1 MREPYWGVPL
11 ADFIHLKV
19 RSAYSLT
26 EGANKVDKI
35 VSLAKEAGM
44 PAVAVTDRNNL
55 FGALEFSQYAAK
67 AGIQPIVGVDLAIR
81 REEEGG
87 VAVASKLLTVDW
99 LTLLAQNEDGY
110 TNLMRLVSRA
120 HLDFKAGS
128 TAALPFDELVG
139 QTEGLLAFSGSP
151 ASALGRL
158 LGAGQ
163 GPAAEHQLE
172 RLARL
177 FDGRLYLEVQRHGED
192 NERRIEGPLID
203 LAYAKG
209 LPLIGTNDV
218 HYPKAAMH
226 AAHDVLLCIEQGA
239 HIDDPNRRRLSGEHY
254 FKSAEQMREVFAD
267 LPEACDNT
275 LVVAQRCAYMPEP
288 RKPILPSYTKLKGRS
303 EGEALRDLARGGL
316 DELRTLGRLAANI
329 EFAKY
334 EERLVYELDMI
345 EKMGFA
351 GYFLIVA
358 DFIQWAKDHDVPV
371 GPGRGSGAGSL
382 VAWSLKITDLDPLR
396 WGLLF
401 ERFLNPERVSMPDFD
416 IDFCQDKR
424 DRVIRYVRD
433 EYGHDRVAA
442 IITFGKLQARAVL
455 RDVGR
460 VLGMPY
466 GQVDRICKLVPNNP
480 ANPVTL
486 GKALET
492 EDLLK
497 EQYNADEEIK
507 RLIDLALQLEG
518 LFRNASTHA
527 AGVVIGDRPLDQL
540 VPLFRDTDSKESL
553 PATQF
558 NMKWVEPAGLVKF
571 DFLGLKTLTVI
582 EKACDF
588 IGHDQIDIAKLPL
601 DDRKTF
607 ELLARGDG
615 SGVFQLEG
623 NGMRD
628 VLRKMKPDR
637 FEDIIAVVALY
648 RPGPMEN
655 IPSYIKRKHGEEEP
669 DYLHPLLEG
678 ILKETYGIM
687 IYQEQ
692 VMQIAQVLSGY
703 SLGGADLLRRA
714 MGKKIQA
721 EMDAQRA
728 LFVEGAEKNNV
739 RPDKASS
746 IFDQVNKFAGY
757 GFNKSHAAA
766 YALVCY
772 QTAYLK
778 ANHPVEFFAATM
790 TLDMG
795 NVEKLN
801 GYRRDLDKI
810 GVELLP
816 PDVNKSTAEFTV
828 EKTEDGKKAI
838 RYALAAIK
846 GVGKEAM
853 NRLVEERAE
862 KGPFKDLFDFAERL
876 DQRVLNKRL
885 LESLVKA
892 GAFDTLNKNRAQ
904 TFAAVEALTRHSQA
918 THESRG
924 SNQNNLFGDDTAQR
938 RPQLAKVPDWAPMER
953 LQNEFAAIGF
963 YLSSHPLA
971 SYEKSLQRLGV
982 SRAAD
987 LPALLARGTP
997 GRIKLAGTVID
1008 RMERTSAK
1016 GNRFAF
1022 LQCSDQSGAF
1032 ECVMFSELLSSKR
1045 NLLEAGQAILI
1056 SVDGRLDGEQ
1066 VKLTAQS
1073 VEKLEDAVANS
1084 AAGLRIVI
1092 TDPMALEALRK
1103 ALEGKRG
1110 RGRVTLVVPMPEDSE
1125 AEITLPGTYSIAG
1138 GLRDTIGSLQ
1148 GVENVEEI

>member
-1 MREPYWGVPL
+1 MAI

-26 EGANKVDKI
+26 EGAIKLDKV
-35 VSLAKEAGM
+35 VALAKAESM

-55 FGALEFSQYAAK
+55 FGALEFGQYAAK
-67 AGIQPIVGVDLAIR
+67 AGIQPIIGCDIGIR
-81 REEEGG
+81 HEDEGG
-87 VAVASKLLTVDW
+87 IATAQKIPSADW
-99 LTLLAQNEDGY
+99 LTLLVQNEQGY
-110 TNLMRLVSRA
+110 LNLMRLVSRA
-120 HLDFKAGS
+120 HLEFKTGS
-128 TAALPFDELVG
+128 LTALPLAELEG
-139 QTEGLLAFSGSP
+139 YSEGLIALTGGP
-151 ASALGRL
+151 VGALGRL
-158 LGAGQ
+158 LAAGQ
-163 GPAAEHQLE
+163 GPAAEHMLD
-172 RLARL
+172 RLQAL
-177 FDGRLYLEVQRHGED
+177 FGGRLYIELQRHGAEI
-192 NERRIEGPLID
+192 ERRIEPPLLD
-203 LAYAKG
+203 LAYRRG
-209 LPLIGTNDV
+209 LPLVAVNDA
-218 HYPKAAMH
+218 HFPKRAMYE
-226 AAHDVLLCIEQGA
+226 AHDVLLCIEQGV
-239 HIDDPNRRRLSGEHY
+239 HIDDPNRRRLTPEHY
-254 FKSAEQMREVFAD
+254 FKSAAEMRQVFAD

-275 LVVAQRCAYMPEP
+275 VLIAQRSAYMPEP
-288 RKPILPSYTKLKGRS
+288 RKPILPRYTKLEGRT
-303 EGEALRDLARGGL
+303 EAEVLRDMGQRGLA
-316 DELRTLGRLAANI
+316 ELKRLERLAPGIDYAR
-329 EFAKY
+329 Y
-334 EERLVYELDMI
+334 EERLTYELDMI
-345 EKMGFA
+345 VQMGFA

-358 DFIQWAKDHDVPV
+358 DFIQWAKDNGVPV

-382 VAWSLKITDLDPLR
+382 VAWALKVTDLDPLR

-480 ANPVTL
+480 AKPVTL
-486 GKALET
+486 AEALQT
-492 EDLLK
+492 EQLLK
-497 EQYNADEEIK
+497 EQYAAEDEIK

-518 LFRNASTHA
+518 LNRNASTHA
-527 AGVVIGDRPLDQL
+527 AGVVIGDRPLDEL
-540 VPLFRDTDSKESL
+540 VPLFRDSESKESL

-582 EKACDF
+582 EKACGF
-588 IGHDQIDIAKLPL
+588 VGHDKIDITKLPL
-601 DDRKTF
+601 DDRKSF

-628 VLRKMKPDR
+628 VLRKLKPDR

-655 IPSYIKRKHGEEEP
+655 IPSYIKRKHGEEQP

-703 SLGGADLLRRA
+703 TLGGADLLRRA
-714 MGKKIQA
+714 MGKKIQS
-721 EMDAQRA
+721 EMNAQRA
-728 LFVEGAEKNNV
+728 NFVEGAKKNKV
-739 RPDKASS
+739 EEGRASS
-746 IFDQVNKFAGY
+746 IFDQVDKFAGY

-801 GYRRDLDKI
+801 GYRRDLDKLGI
-810 GVELLP
+810 ELLA
-816 PDVNKSTAEFTV
+816 PDVNRSTAEFAV
-828 EKTEDGKKAI
+828 ETTPAGKRGV

-846 GVGKEAM
+846 GVGREAM
-853 NRLVEERAE
+853 LRLAEERNE
-862 KGPFKDLFDFAERL
+862 NGPYKDLFDFAERL
-876 DQRVLNKRL
+876 DTRVLNKRL

-892 GAFDTLNKNRAQ
+892 GAFDSINPNRAQ
-904 TFAAVEALTRHSQA
+904 TFATIEALIRHSQA
-918 THESRG
+918 THEAKG
-924 SNQNNLFGDDTAQR
+924 SNQNSLFGDDSQQR
-938 RPQLAKVPDWAPMER
+938 RAPLAKMPDWAPMER

-971 SYEKSLQRLGV
+971 VYEKSLQRLGV
-982 SRAAD
+982 CRSAD
-987 LPALLARGTP
+987 LVAMLSRGAP

-1022 LQCSDQSGAF
+1022 VQCSDQSGAF
-1032 ECVMFSELLSSKR
+1032 
-1045 NLLEAGQAILI
+1045 
-1056 SVDGRLDGEQ
+1056 
-1066 VKLTAQS
+1066 
-1073 VEKLEDAVANS
+1073 
-1084 AAGLRIVI
+1084 
-1092 TDPMALEALRK
+1092 
-1103 ALEGKRG
+1103 
-1110 RGRVTLVVPMPEDSE
+1110 
-1125 AEITLPGTYSIAG
+1125 
-1138 GLRDTIGSLQ
+1138 GLRDAIGSLPGISQ
-1148 GVENVEEI
+1148 VEEI

>member
-1 MREPYWGVPL
+1 VPI
-11 ADFIHLKV
+11 ADFVHLKV

-35 VSLAKEAGM
+35 VALAKENAM

-55 FGALEFSQYAAK
+55 FGALEFSQYAASN
-67 AGIQPIVGVDLAIR
+67 GVQPIIGCDLAIR
-81 REEEGG
+81 RAEEGG
-87 VAVASKLLTVDW
+87 IAAAAKLPSVDW
-99 LTLLAQNEDGY
+99 LTLLVQSEAGY
-110 TNLMRLVSRA
+110 VNLMRLVSRA
-120 HLDFKAGS
+120 HLDFKTGS
-128 TAALPFDELVG
+128 LSALPLEEL
-139 QTEGLLAFSGSP
+139 EGHTDGLIALTGSIG
-151 ASALGRL
+151 SALGRL
-158 LGAGQ
+158 LAAGQ
-163 GPAAEHQLE
+163 APAAAHQLE
-172 RLARL
+172 RLQKMFEARL
-177 FDGRLYLEVQRHGED
+177 YIELQRHGEEA
-192 NERRIEGPLID
+192 ERRIEDPLID
-203 LAYAKG
+203 LAYDKG
-209 LPLIGTNDV
+209 LPLVATNDV
-218 HYPKAAMH
+218 HFPKAAMH
-226 AAHDVLLCIEQGA
+226 EAHDVLLCIEQGA
-239 HIDDPNRRRLSGEHY
+239 HIDDPNRRRLTPEHY
-254 FKSAEQMREVFAD
+254 FKSAEEMRRLFAD

-275 LVVAQRCAYMPEP
+275 LVVARRCAYMPAP
-288 RKPILPSYTKLKGRS
+288 RKPILPSYTKLQGRS
-303 EGEALRDLARGGL
+303 EGEALRALARSGL
-316 DELRTLGRLAANI
+316 DELRRLGRLAPHI
-329 EFAKY
+329 DFEKY
-334 EERLVYELDMI
+334 GERLAYELDMI

-486 GKALET
+486 AKALET
-492 EDLLK
+492 EQLLK
-497 EQYNADEEIK
+497 DQYEADEEIR

-518 LFRNASTHA
+518 LYRNASTHA
-527 AGVVIGDRPLDQL
+527 AGVVIGDRPLDEL
-540 VPLFRDTDSKESL
+540 VPLYRDTDNKESL

-558 NMKWVEPAGLVKF
+558 NMKWVETAGLVKF

-582 EKACDF
+582 EKACDL
-588 IGHDQIDIAKLPL
+588 IGRDRIDIAKLPL

-628 VLRKMKPDR
+628 VLRKLKPDR

-655 IPSYIKRKHGEEEP
+655 IPSYIKRKHGEETP

-703 SLGGADLLRRA
+703 TLGGADLLRRA
-714 MGKKIQA
+714 MGKKIKS

-728 LFVEGAEKNNV
+728 TFIEGAEKNGV
-739 RPDKASS
+739 KKDKASS
-746 IFDQVNKFAGY
+746 IFDQVDKFAGY

-801 GYRRDLDKI
+801 GYRRDLDKLGI
-810 GVELLP
+810 ELLP
-816 PDVNKSTAEFTV
+816 PDVTRSSAEFTV
-828 EKTEDGKKAI
+828 EATADGRKAI

-846 GVGKEAM
+846 GVGRDAM
-853 NRLVEERAE
+853 ARLVAEREAS
-862 KGPFKDLFDFAERL
+862 GPFKDLFDVAERL

-885 LESLVKA
+885 VESLVKA
-892 GAFDTLNKNRAQ
+892 GAFDTLNRNRAQ
-904 TFAAVEALTRHSQA
+904 TFGAIEALLRHSQA
-918 THESRG
+918 THEARG
-924 SNQNNLFGDDTAQR
+924 SSQNNLFGDDTAQR
-938 RPQLAKVPDWAPMER
+938 RPPLPKVPDWAPMER
-953 LQNEFAAIGF
+953 LQHEFSAIGF

-971 SYEKSLQRLGV
+971 AYERSLQRLGV
-982 SRAAD
+982 VRAAD
-987 LPALLARGTP
+987 LPALLARGVP
-997 GRIKLAGTVID
+997 GRIRLAGTVID
-1008 RMERTSAK
+1008 RMERVSAK

-1022 LQCSDQSGAF
+1022 VQCSDQSGAF
-1032 ECVMFSELLSSKR
+1032 ELTCFSEVLSSKR
-1045 NLLEAGQAILI
+1045 QLLEAGQAILV
-1056 SVDGRLDGEQ
+1056 SADGRLDGEQ
-1066 VKLTAQS
+1066 VKLMAQS
-1073 VEKLEDAVANS
+1073 VEKLEEAVAHA

-1092 TDPMALEALRK
+1092 SDPAALDALRK
-1103 ALEGKRG
+1103 HLDGKRG
-1110 RGRVTLVVPMPEDSE
+1110 RGRVTLVVPVTEE
-1125 AEITLPGTYSIAG
+1125 AEAEVVLPGSYSVAG
-1138 GLRDTIGSLQ
+1138 GLRDAIGSLP
-1148 GVENVEEI
+1148 GVAQVEEI

>member
-1 MREPYWGVPL
+1 MPI

-35 VSLAKEAGM
+35 VGLAKENAM

-55 FGALEFSQYAAK
+55 FGALEFSQYASS
-67 AGIQPIVGVDLAIR
+67 GGVQPIIGCDLAIR

-87 VAVASKLLTVDW
+87 IAVASKVPAVDW
-99 LTLLAQNEDGY
+99 LTLLVQSEAGY
-110 TNLMRLVSRA
+110 LNLMHLVSCA
-120 HLDFKAGS
+120 HLDFKTGS
-128 TAALPFDELVG
+128 LSALPLDELEG
-139 QTEGLLAFSGSP
+139 HTEGLLALTGT
-151 ASALGRL
+151 AGSALGRL

-163 GPAAEHQLE
+163 APAAAHQLDRLE
-172 RLARL
+172 RM
-177 FDGRLYLEVQRHGED
+177 FPGRLYIELQRHGEEA
-192 NERRIEGPLID
+192 ERRIEGPLLD

-209 LPLIGTNDV
+209 VPIVATNDV
-218 HYPKAAMH
+218 HFPKAAMYE
-226 AAHDVLLCIEQGA
+226 AHDVLLCIEQGA
-239 HIDDPNRRRLSGEHY
+239 HIDDPNRRRLTPEHY
-254 FKSAEQMREVFAD
+254 FKSAEEMRRLFAD

-275 LVVAQRCAYMPEP
+275 LVVARRCAYMPTP

-303 EGEALRDLARGGL
+303 EGEALRALAKSGL
-316 DELRTLGRLAANI
+316 EELHKLGRLAEKI
-329 EFAKY
+329 EYKRY
-334 EERLVYELDMI
+334 EDRLAYELDMI

-358 DFIQWAKDHDVPV
+358 DFIQWAKDNGVPV

-486 GKALET
+486 AKALET
-492 EDLLK
+492 EQLLK
-497 EQYNADEEIK
+497 DQYEADEEIK

-527 AGVVIGDRPLDQL
+527 AGVVIGDRPLDHL
-540 VPLFRDTDSKESL
+540 VPLFRDTDDKGSL

-558 NMKWVEPAGLVKF
+558 NMKWVETAGLVKF

-582 EKACDF
+582 EKACDL
-588 IGHDQIDIAKLPL
+588 IGRDRINIAKLPL

-703 SLGGADLLRRA
+703 TLGGADLLRRA
-714 MGKKIQA
+714 MGKKIKA

-728 LFVEGAEKNNV
+728 SFIEGAEKKGV
-739 RPDKASS
+739 KRDKASS
-746 IFDQVNKFAGY
+746 IFDQVDKFAGY

-801 GYRRDLDKI
+801 GYRRDLDKL
-810 GVELLP
+810 GVQLLP
-816 PDVNKSTAEFTV
+816 PDVTRSSAEFTV
-828 EKTEDGKKAI
+828 EQTPDGKKAI

-846 GVGKEAM
+846 GVGRDAM
-853 NRLVEERAE
+853 ARLAAEREEN
-862 KGPFKDLFDFAERL
+862 GPFKNLFDFAERL

-885 LESLVKA
+885 VESLVKA

-904 TFAAVEALTRHSQA
+904 TFGAIEALLRHSQA
-918 THESRG
+918 THEARG
-924 SNQNNLFGDDTAQR
+924 SSQNNLFGDDTAQR
-938 RPQLAKVPDWAPMER
+938 RPQLPKVPDWAPMER
-953 LQNEFAAIGF
+953 LQQEFSAIGF

-971 SYEKSLQRLGV
+971 AYERSLQRLGV
-982 SRAAD
+982 VRAAD

-1008 RMERTSAK
+1008 RMERVSAK

-1022 LQCSDQSGAF
+1022 VQCSDQSGAF
-1032 ECVMFSELLSSKR
+1032 ELTCFSEVLSSKR
-1045 NLLEAGQAILI
+1045 QLLEAGQAILV
-1056 SVDGRLDGEQ
+1056 SADGRLDGEQ
-1066 VKLTAQS
+1066 VKLMAQT
-1073 VEKLEDAVANS
+1073 VEKLEDAVANA

-1092 TDPMALEALRK
+1092 SDPTALEALRK
-1103 ALEGKRG
+1103 HLEGKRG
-1110 RGRVTLVVPMPEDSE
+1110 RGRVTLVVPIAEESE
-1125 AEITLPGTYSIAG
+1125 AEVTLPGTYSIAG
-1138 GLRDTIGSLQ
+1138 GLRDLIGTLP
-1148 GVENVEEI
+1148 GVAQVEEI